1 MTVCILELC
10 TVSHLRSSAKDLQG
24 LVSGER
30 KQRLIHVDLFE
41 AQGPLVLE
49 DHNKG
54 DIKGPF
60 TWKCD
65 KTNLPLFQS
74 KKTKSFSRE
83 SGKVVVPTLFRPF
96 RPSRFSRR
104 ASGTSG
110 GVPPRKSKGLEGVG
124 WEMSKKQS
132 NSYWKHVYVFS
143 KPLYDEG
150 FPPLANLRHSN
161 PILMDQTLSA
171 QEPSFS
177 CRKSIFST
185 DRFVVEIFSQFYLDG
200 NKQRR
205 GKKNCV
211 DLTQENKES
220 P

>member
-1 MTVCILELC
+1 
-10 TVSHLRSSAKDLQG
+10 
-24 LVSGER
+24 
-30 KQRLIHVDLFE
+30 
-41 AQGPLVLE
+41 
-49 DHNKG
+49 
-54 DIKGPF
+54 
-60 TWKCD
+60 
-65 KTNLPLFQS
+65 
-74 KKTKSFSRE
+74 
-83 SGKVVVPTLFRPF
+83 
-96 RPSRFSRR
+96 
-104 ASGTSG
+104 
-110 GVPPRKSKGLEGVG
+110 
-124 WEMSKKQS
+124 MSKKQS